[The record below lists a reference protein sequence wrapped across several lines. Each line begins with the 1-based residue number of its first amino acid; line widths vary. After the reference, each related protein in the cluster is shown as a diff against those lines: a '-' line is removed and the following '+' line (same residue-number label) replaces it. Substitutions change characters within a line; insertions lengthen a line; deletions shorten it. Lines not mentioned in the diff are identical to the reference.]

1 MDGEKV
7 QAVVASD
14 QVNPRKHERHLLL
27 CYDEIRQYL
36 LDRIKP
42 LRNR

>member
-1 MDGEKV
+1 MDGEKE

-14 QVNPRKHERHLLL
+14 QVNPRKYERHLLL

-36 LDRIKP
+36 LDHVKP
-42 LRNR
+42 LRDR

>member
-1 MDGEKV
+1 MDGEKE

-14 QVNPRKHERHLLL
+14 QVKTRKHERKFLLR
-27 CYDEIRQYL
+27 YDQIRQYL

-42 LRNR
+42 LRSR